1 MTSLDLSTILPEAA
15 LSIFALAALMLGA
28 FFGKDRI
35 AGAVL
40 WLTVA
45 ALLVAAF
52 AVGWTGRA
60 DGQAFFGMFIDD
72 AFARFA
78 KVTVLLSA
86 AAVLA
91 MSVGYLTRNGMMR
104 FELPI
109 LIVLAVV
116 GMMVMVSAGD
126 LLSLYMGLELQ
137 SLALYV
143 LSLIHI

>member
-1 MTSLDLSTILPEAA
+1 MGAKPDQHGATGALHQARVGLRRLRSA

-78 KVTVLLSA
+78 KVTALA
-86 AAVLA
+86 AAAAA
-91 MSVGYLTRNGMMR
+91 MRADSDGWPASPDPPSLTFPTPR
-104 FELPI
+104 P
-109 LIVLAVV
+109 
-116 GMMVMVSAGD
+116 GD
-126 LLSLYMGLELQ
+126 HHPPPPSPAQPG
-137 SLALYV
+137 
-143 LSLIHI
+143 